1 MKDKFY
7 IFGLM
12 RSGTNAFSK
21 YSLNLGIRCLNDPFL
36 NGNCDYND
44 KVLDEPPVCW
54 KHSIPTL
61 ISTEYPIVI
70 CFKDKDSQY
79 KSLQKAWDKYGTE
92 HHFSTGYQKAYGIT
106 KSYEDFLKLY
116 SKYREASEEL
126 VVNNENVFIV
136 EHDLFCQSPENYFN
150 KIFDLNL
157 EKIPRL
163 GRVEP
168 GLNQTNQQYEGYYK

>member
-79 KSLQKAWDKYGTE
+79 KSLQKAWDKSVNDLAYN
-92 HHFSTGYQKAYGIT
+92 KAIDDCLKEFCRVWEMLPKQLNYVA
-106 KSYEDFLKLY
+106 KKYEKTL
-116 SKYREASEEL
+116 
-126 VVNNENVFIV
+126 
-136 EHDLFCQSPENYFN
+136 
-150 KIFDLNL
+150 LNM
-157 EKIPRL
+157 K
-163 GRVEP
+163 
-168 GLNQTNQQYEGYYK
+168 K